1 MLVPPDLISTQEA
14 AARFGV
20 SRNTIRRWVNAGL
33 IEYVRLPSGRLRF
46 SAEEIAN
53 RLEPVAPGKKEAG
66 AVTAAVL
73 GVIAG
78 LVVVALIAV
87 GVYFFIYATA
97 EGRGRIALHNQQ
109 RTATNLQFNYEYFH
123 DQCHAIIAEGQQITT
138 LERQVAEQQAAPPAN
153 DPFGQSAQMLAQLR
167 SQVTGLRNLRDADAQ
182 DYSSKANQFTRNF
195 MQSRD
200 LPFEI
205 GPPSGEP
212 YEGLVCES
220 KP

>member
-1 MLVPPDLISTQEA
+1 MTPAQVAELFLVTPRTVRQWVSDGNLEA
-14 AARFGV
+14 VRTPGARGDI
-20 SRNTIRRWVNAGL
+20 RIRRADVEKLLAPT
-33 IEYVRLPSGRLRF
+33 EAP
-46 SAEEIAN
+46 IASSE
-53 RLEPVAPGKKEAG
+53 LGG
-66 AVTAAVL
+66 VTAAVL
-73 GVIAG
+73 AVIAG
-78 LVVVALIAV
+78 LAVVALVVV
-87 GVYFFIYATA
+87 GVYFFVYATA
-97 EGRGRIALHNQQ
+97 EGRGRVALHNQQ
-109 RTATNLQFNYEYFH
+109 RSATNLQFNYEYFH
-123 DQCHAIIAEGQQITT
+123 DQCHAIVAEGQQIAT
-138 LERQVAEQQAAPPAN
+138 LERQLAEQQAAPPVS
-153 DPFGQSAQMLAQLR
+153 DPFGQSAQLLAQVR